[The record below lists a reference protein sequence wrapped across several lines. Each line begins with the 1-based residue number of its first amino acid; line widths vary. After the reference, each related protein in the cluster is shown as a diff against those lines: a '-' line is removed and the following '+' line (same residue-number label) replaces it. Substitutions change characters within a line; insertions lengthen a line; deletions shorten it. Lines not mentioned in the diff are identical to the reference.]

1 MKNKAKK
8 VRKVA
13 ERKRY
18 LILDKEKRQKLDSS
32 QIHESDVFLPDTKE
46 PKVS

>member
-32 QIHESDVFLPDTKE
+32 QIHESQVFLPTAKE
-46 PKVS
+46 PNLT

>member
-8 VRKVA
+8 VRKVT

-18 LILDKEKRQKLDSS
+18 PILDKEKRQKLDSS
-32 QIHESDVFLPDTKE
+32 QIPESHVLLRDLKE
-46 PKVS
+46 PNLT